1 MQPPIASID
10 CSTKSSVLR
19 QLPEDLITR
28 DVYYDKEQELNDN
41 SAVDRQKLAQNI
53 TTRFV
58 KRVISHPSFHNV
70 TCKDAERM
78 LNSMELGEAI
88 IRPSSLGVDFLTVT
102 WKGSEIVLL
111 EQLEELK

>member
-1 MQPPIASID
+1 MYPPQINID
-10 CSTKSSVLR
+10 CSTRTSVLN
-19 QLPEDLITR
+19 QLPDDLKHL
-28 DVYYDKEQELNDN
+28 DPYYDKDQETADIEE
-41 SAVDRQKLAQNI
+41 AEKLKQAQNI

-78 LNSMELGEAI
+78 LNNMELGEAI

-102 WKGSEIVLL
+102 WKGSDFYRRIF
-111 EQLEELK
+111 